1 MTTTMNIQIEV
12 ARTEDFSQ
20 LLAVWNQSFD
30 AKWPLTEQ
38 LLRQSFAS
46 EFHESAGVFVAR
58 DLEHRV
64 LDVAKTSNIV
74 GWIWAR
80 SNKLVG
86 KELGRFQDRGG
97 IGALC
102 VLPPFQRRGIATQL
116 CDTAENYLSAN
127 NSPLTTLIYPAHLLP
142 GVPLDYAGAVEFF
155 ENRGYKR
162 AGEHHDL
169 RRNLIEY
176 SMPPKAVAAM
186 QNNASVEIRRAR
198 EDEAQAV
205 QDFVAREFPG
215 GWTYST
221 QNHFRHGGKA
231 GDFVVAAENDEI
243 IGFCHTADFRSSRLL
258 PSTYWHQSL
267 GKNFGGLGPIG
278 MAREHRKR
286 GLGLALCAQA
296 VQILKDAG
304 VKEMAIDWTTLVDFY
319 GQMGFTIWKSYAFC
333 AKAMCA
339 V

>member
-1 MTTTMNIQIEV
+1 MTTTMNIQIEE
-12 ARTEDFSQ
+12 AQPGDFPQ
-20 LLAVWNQSFD
+20 LIEVWNQSLG
-30 AKWPLTEQ
+30 ANWPLTEQ
-38 LLRQSFAS
+38 LLRQSFES
-46 EFHESAGVFVAR
+46 EFHEPQGVFVAR

-64 LDVAKTSNIV
+64 LDVLETSSIV

-86 KELGRFQDRGG
+86 EELGRFAGRGG

-102 VLPPFQRRGIATQL
+102 VLPQFQHRGIATQL
-116 CDTAENYLSAN
+116 CDAAENYLSAN

-142 GVPLDYAGAVEFF
+142 GVPLDCASAIHLF
-155 ENRGYKR
+155 EKRGYKR

-169 RRNLIEY
+169 RRSLIEY

-205 QDFVAREFPG
+205 QDFVAQEFPG

-221 QNHFRHGGKA
+221 QNYFRHGGVSS
-231 GDFVVAAENDEI
+231 DFVVAVENNEI

-258 PSTYWHQSL
+258 PSTYWHRSL
-267 GKNFGGLGPIG
+267 GEKFGVLGPIG

-286 GLGLALCAQA
+286 GLGLALCAHS

-304 VKEMAIDWTTLVDFY
+304 VEAMAIDWTTLVDFY
-319 GQMGFTIWKSYAFC
+319 GQMGFTVWKSYVQME
-333 AKAMCA
+333 K
-339 V
+339 